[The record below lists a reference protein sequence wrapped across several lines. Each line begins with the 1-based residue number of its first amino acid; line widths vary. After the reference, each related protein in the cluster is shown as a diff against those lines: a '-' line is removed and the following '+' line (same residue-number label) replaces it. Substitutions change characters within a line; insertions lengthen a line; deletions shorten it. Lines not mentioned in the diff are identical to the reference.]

1 MEENIE
7 KNQKKN
13 QKNEIKIF
21 GYSIWKI
28 LAYFI
33 VYSVIGFIVETIYGM
48 ITKGTLESRQGFVYG
63 PFCPIYGAGAVI
75 MILLL
80 QYFNKNT
87 GRLFVGGF
95 LVGSIVEYILSFL
108 GEIIFHLKWWDY
120 SDRPFNLNGRICIYF
135 SVMWGFLAVLFMSY
149 LHPIVDKLMNR
160 IKAKVKSNVGKVI
173 VLSLSCFLVVD
184 CLLTTYALKA
194 FYIKKVH
201 DYNINIEN
209 RQEVDMQYEKIY
221 GNKTLSKITYTL
233 FGDKKMIKTF
243 PNLKVEDKDG
253 NIIYFDT
260 MVGGIKPYFYKFK
273 LIKKNIINGN

>member
-194 FYIKKVH
+194 FYIRKVH